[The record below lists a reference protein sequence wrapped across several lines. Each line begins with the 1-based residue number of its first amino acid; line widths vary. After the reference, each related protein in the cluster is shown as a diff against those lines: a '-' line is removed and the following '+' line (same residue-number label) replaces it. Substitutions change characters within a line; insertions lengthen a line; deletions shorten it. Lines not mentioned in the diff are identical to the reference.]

1 MSPLANS
8 LCTNILFG
16 SGKLRCNTQ
25 FCDWLQC
32 REDILQQLIVAVR
45 SLYEYLRLVLG
56 NGSTFEL
63 FKSLY
68 TSLFVYGQITD
79 KSKVL
84 SIEPA
89 CHQRK
94 YYRRRTYERY
104 HFYIFCL
111 SQSHHIGTR
120 VGYCRT
126 PRFGYN
132 PHRMPLV

>member
-16 SGKLRCNTQ
+16 SGKLRRNTQ
-25 FCDWLQC
+25 FCGWLQC

-45 SLYEYLRLVLG
+45 RLYEYLRLVLG

-63 FKSLY
+63 LKSLD
-68 TSLFVYGQITD
+68 TSLFVYWQITD

-84 SIEPA
+84 SIEPT

-94 YYRRRTYERY
+94 YYR
-104 HFYIFCL
+104 
-111 SQSHHIGTR
+111 
-120 VGYCRT
+120 
-126 PRFGYN
+126 
-132 PHRMPLV
+132 